1 MFIPVYI
8 CWFFTKDIKILIL
21 LIFINIRANQHLEAV
36 NLNVLYILLVTI
48 IMEHKQAANYNNLLL
63 DNLNMLIPV
72 DITLSTT
79 LKLLSNS
86 TLSLLKTYQSE
97 VLAKE
102 NSSMNNSHITKIE
115 DYINKTHNQIALE
128 HLKS

>member
-1 MFIPVYI
+1 MYI

-115 DYINKTHNQIALE
+115 DYLNKTHNQIALE

>member
-1 MFIPVYI
+1 M
-8 CWFFTKDIKILIL
+8 
-21 LIFINIRANQHLEAV
+21 

-48 IMEHKQAANYNNLLL
+48 IMEHKQAANYNNLLF

-79 LKLLSNS
+79 LKLLCNS

>member
-8 CWFFTKDIKILIL
+8 CWFFTKDINILIL

>member
-1 MFIPVYI
+1 M
-8 CWFFTKDIKILIL
+8 
-21 LIFINIRANQHLEAV
+21 

-72 DITLSTT
+72 DITLSAT
-79 LKLLSNS
+79 LKLLCNS

-102 NSSMNNSHITKIE
+102 NSSMNNSHITKRE
-115 DYINKTHNQIALE
+115 DYINKTHNQ
-128 HLKS
+128 H